1 MASALAC
8 ANASN
13 KKRKKRAMT
22 EKETCEYCGDT
33 VDDCIDAEECNYGQE
48 GSLGPDE
55 DALYEAYKEQK
66 ADEYFDSQE

>member
-1 MASALAC
+1 
-8 ANASN
+8 
-13 KKRKKRAMT
+13 MT